1 MSFNFVHYSN
11 NTLLL
16 VSLFWLNQNESF
28 CECLSTRCF
37 INCKSF
43 TTIFRIYLLLKW
55 NEFLFSLSVSQKSFS
70 LGGFRLKVSNFSIF
84 PTISYILYDIDL
96 IIYVSAAYQL
106 FLDQEPVTNILFATF
121 QLCHLHEMP
130 NKQFHL
136 LK

>member
-70 LGGFRLKVSNFSIF
+70 LGGFRLKVSNFSVF
-84 PTISYILYDIDL
+84 PTISYSLYDIDFM
-96 IIYVSAAYQL
+96 IIYMCQPLTIFSWIRNRSPTYCLQH
-106 FLDQEPVTNILFATF
+106 FNSVTYMKCQINSFII
-121 QLCHLHEMP
+121 
-130 NKQFHL
+130 
-136 LK
+136 